1 MSAPARAWRE
11 TAHGLTLRVRLT
23 PRAAR
28 DGIDGIGRLADG
40 TVVLQARVRAVPE
53 KGAANKALEK
63 LLAKTAGVANSAV
76 SVVSGTTARIKIVE
90 IAGDPDRLK
99 AALAEYARPIEH

>member
-1 MSAPARAWRE
+1 MSAPARAWRG

-28 DGIDGIGRLADG
+28 DAIDGVGRLADG

-53 KGAANKALEK
+53 KGAANAALEN
-63 LLAKTAGVANSAV
+63 LLAKTACVAKSAV

-90 IAGDPDRLK
+90 IAGDRDRLK
-99 AALAEYARPIEH
+99 AALAKYDRPIEH